1 MDYLSGIIFKIS
13 TDLGEQSSAAL
24 WGRTL
29 KILHSQLQKRLRDY
43 AQGERSLSCWP
54 SLGRLLLLQL
64 LGRVFS
70 VTDLKNDIVAPATLL
85 LCQCLSQ
92 CPVSTIADLSS
103 GLLSCTILL
112 FYHSEAKR
120 YIPEVVAF
128 INTAISLYLPENEE
142 INHNHYQN
150 TFNRNTLNPLR
161 SYVCSMKTPENI
173 NKIEWVLFS
182 NKKEIIQDKERI
194 GSYNILTNLYN
205 IILKITQIYE
215 NNIALPE
222 IIEPVLQTLKKL
234 SPQMKNSN
242 FPIILTEK
250 HLNIIQSILSLM
262 NNINNKRNVLQYRKK
277 ILHIIET
284 KQPRFQL
291 DYTFKK
297 DNNNQDAEQI
307 KVKQLT
313 RQLKR
318 EKKAAMR
325 ELRRDSDFIDNE
337 KYQELQAAKEFR
349 RAERVKNYGLME
361 EQQAT
366 INLQVRKG
374 NGLMKGGGSGVV
386 KKSRPKRL

>member
-1 MDYLSGIIFKIS
+1 
-13 TDLGEQSSAAL
+13 
-24 WGRTL
+24 
-29 KILHSQLQKRLRDY
+29 
-43 AQGERSLSCWP
+43 
-54 SLGRLLLLQL
+54 
-64 LGRVFS
+64 
-70 VTDLKNDIVAPATLL
+70 
-85 LCQCLSQ
+85 
-92 CPVSTIADLSS
+92 
-103 GLLSCTILL
+103 
-112 FYHSEAKR
+112 
-120 YIPEVVAF
+120 
-128 INTAISLYLPENEE
+128 
-142 INHNHYQN
+142 
-150 TFNRNTLNPLR
+150 
-161 SYVCSMKTPENI
+161 
-173 NKIEWVLFS
+173 
-182 NKKEIIQDKERI
+182 
-194 GSYNILTNLYN
+194 
-205 IILKITQIYE
+205 
-215 NNIALPE
+215 
-222 IIEPVLQTLKKL
+222 
-234 SPQMKNSN
+234 MKNSN
-242 FPIILTEK
+242 FPIILSEK

-349 RAERVKNYGLME
+349 RAERVKNYGFME